1 MKKDILLNICFFGI
15 FTIGCLGFG
24 LLLKLSIINYI
35 FYVAIVII
43 SNIILYYFN
52 KWIRRYLNSNQYPD
66 NMWYRR
72 NIQRNMDIILL
83 GNSIAKENIRFAD
96 LGLSGF
102 DLSLKNQTLIY
113 DFHVL
118 KQFFSILKTNGV
130 VLFPLSIIDIDKW
143 LFPPIDKRPY
153 YFNFFGFS
161 ISINK
166 HFLFLVKILKRLPIL
181 MTRPS
186 DIVWFLKSRFKKPID
201 IEINQIVKKLG
212 KHKDIDLSQIERV
225 INEIGTFCKIRNI
238 IPIFILLPVSK
249 HIEFQTNIPKQLED
263 WCIRNAIHC
272 YNYCD
277 NSKYISENLY
287 LEDGIR
293 FNKQGVKAFNM
304 ELKSIINNIN

>member
-24 LLLKLSIINYI
+24 LLLKLSTIHYI

-52 KWIRRYLNSNQYPD
+52 KWIRKYLNSNQYPD

-72 NIQRNMDIILL
+72 NIQRNMDVILL

-130 VLFPLSIIDIDKW
+130 AIFPLSIIDIDKW
-143 LFPPIDKRPY
+143 LSPPNDKRPY

-166 HFLFLVKILKRLPIL
+166 YFLFLVKILKRLPIL
-181 MTRPS
+181 MTRFS
-186 DIVWFLKSRFKKPID
+186 DISWFIKSKFKKPVD
-201 IEINQIVKKLG
+201 IEINQIIKSLDEQKI
-212 KHKDIDLSQIERV
+212 KDIDLSQIKQV
-225 INEIGTFCKIRNI
+225 FNEINTFCEIRRI
-238 IPIFILLPVSK
+238 TPIFILLPVSK
-249 HIEFQTNIPKQLED
+249 KNK
-263 WCIRNAIHC
+263 
-272 YNYCD
+272 
-277 NSKYISENLY
+277 NS
-287 LEDGIR
+287 
-293 FNKQGVKAFNM
+293 NK
-304 ELKSIINNIN
+304 SP